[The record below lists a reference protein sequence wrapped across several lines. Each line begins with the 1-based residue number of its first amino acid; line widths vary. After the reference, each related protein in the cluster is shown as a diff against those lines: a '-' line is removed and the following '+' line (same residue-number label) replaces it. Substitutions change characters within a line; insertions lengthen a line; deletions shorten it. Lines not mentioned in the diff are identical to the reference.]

1 MAQLLIRV
9 GIHVGAELVA
19 AAIGAAAESGPS
31 TIFIS
36 DVSSLLQAARTG
48 LVEGSA
54 TNPASRALLRV
65 EATATLSNQALDLPA
80 KRDEIRDAGGIPV
93 LMELARGTGMSRD
106 YAVRALQH
114 LALDNPRNEE
124 IIRAAGGQKLLVG
137 TSGVGVLVGLARD
150 GTDEQKEGAA
160 KALSELVAGNGMYKE
175 LIRSAGGIHVLV
187 GLAKSG
193 TAKQKENASR
203 ALTDVAL
210 ENRRNRTAVRECG
223 GIAVLVGLAGLGTDT
238 EKEIAAGALA
248 VLALGDPTNQDAIRE
263 VRVPV
268 AHP

>member
-1 MAQLLIRV
+1 
-9 GIHVGAELVA
+9 
-19 AAIGAAAESGPS
+19 
-31 TIFIS
+31 
-36 DVSSLLQAARTG
+36 
-48 LVEGSA
+48 
-54 TNPASRALLRV
+54 
-65 EATATLSNQALDLPA
+65 
-80 KRDEIRDAGGIPV
+80 
-93 LMELARGTGMSRD
+93 
-106 YAVRALQH
+106 
-114 LALDNPRNEE
+114 
-124 IIRAAGGQKLLVG
+124 
-137 TSGVGVLVGLARD
+137 
-150 GTDEQKEGAA
+150 
-160 KALSELVAGNGMYKE
+160 MYKE